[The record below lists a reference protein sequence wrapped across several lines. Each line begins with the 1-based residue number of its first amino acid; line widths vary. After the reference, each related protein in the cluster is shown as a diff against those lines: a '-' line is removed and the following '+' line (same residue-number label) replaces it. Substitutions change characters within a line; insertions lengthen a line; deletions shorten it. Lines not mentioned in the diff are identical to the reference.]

1 MNSRFDPA
9 VPGTARARG
18 FVDRRMFLAGA
29 GALSLVLATGCGG
42 KDKAGD
48 DDAPTGDRV
57 LGAAFANGLSEDAVL
72 IPGIEQRAPL
82 VIFDVDSGR
91 PLRDNPPDSIDVE
104 LWYKGALLTKSTLK
118 VHDEEIST
126 PYYPMLMTLPEAG
139 DYEIRAAFSDI
150 PVGFRASA
158 RDKVPL
164 VQVGSPVVSVETP
177 TTTNA
182 MSVTPICTR
191 TPTQCPL
198 HTVSY
203 AKVLE
208 TKGPTALL
216 ISTPGFCQTAVCGPV
231 LELLVSEQANFPKM
245 RMVHAEVYKDPQQF
259 AAGKPNPETTGAVH
273 AYGLSYEPSLIVANA
288 DGIVVSRLDF
298 TWDRA
303 ELRAALQRA

>member
-1 MNSRFDPA
+1 M
-9 VPGTARARG
+9 
-18 FVDRRMFLAGA
+18 VDRRMFLAGA
-29 GALSLVLATGCGG
+29 GALSLVLAAGCGG
-42 KDKAGD
+42 KDKAGED
-48 DDAPTGDRV
+48 DTPTGDRV

-91 PLRDNPPDSIDVE
+91 PLRDNPPASIDAE

-118 VHDEEIST
+118 VHAEEIST

-150 PVGFRASA
+150 PVGFRAST
-158 RDKVPL
+158 RDKVAL
-164 VQVGSPVVSVETP
+164 VQVGDKLRSVDTP
-177 TTTNA
+177 TTANA
-182 MSVTPICTR
+182 LGVTPICTR
-191 TPTQCPL
+191 TPQCPL
-198 HTVSY
+198 HDTSF
-203 AKVLE
+203 AKVLA

-231 LELLVSEQANFPKM
+231 LELLVSERANFTNM
-245 RMVHAEVYKDPQQF
+245 RMVHAEVYIDPQEF
-259 AAGKPNPETTGAVH
+259 ASGKPNPRTTDAVKT
-273 AYGLSYEPSLIVANA
+273 YGLNYEPSLIVANA

>member
-1 MNSRFDPA
+1 MNSRLDPA
-9 VPGTARARG
+9 LPGAARAHEL
-18 FVDRRMFLAGA
+18 VDRRLFLAGA
-29 GALSLVLATGCGG
+29 GAFGLVLATGCGG
-42 KDKAGD
+42 KDKA
-48 DDAPTGDRV
+48 DDAPTGGRV

-72 IPGIEQRAPL
+72 IPGIAQRAPL

-104 LWYKGALLTKSTLK
+104 LWYKGALLTKSNVT
-118 VHDEEIST
+118 VHDDEIST
-126 PYYPMLMTLPEAG
+126 PYYPLIMTLPEAG

-164 VQVGSPVVSVETP
+164 VQVGDPVFSIETP
-177 TTTNA
+177 TTTNS
-182 MSVTPICTR
+182 MGVTPICTR

-203 AKVLE
+203 SKVLE
-208 TKGPTALL
+208 TKGPSALM

-231 LELLVSEQANFPKM
+231 LELLMSEQANFPNI

-259 AAGKPNPETTGAVH
+259 AAGNPKAETTGAVK

>member
-1 MNSRFDPA
+1 
-9 VPGTARARG
+9 
-18 FVDRRMFLAGA
+18 MFLAGA
-29 GALSLVLATGCGG
+29 GALSLVLAAGCGG
-42 KDKAGD
+42 KDKAE
-48 DDAPTGDRV
+48 DAPTGDRV
-57 LGAAFANGLSEDAVL
+57 LGAAFANGLSEAAVL
-72 IPGIEQRAPL
+72 IPGIAQRAPL

-91 PLRDNPPDSIDVE
+91 PLRDNPPDAIDVE
-104 LWYKGALLTKSTLK
+104 LWYKGALLTKSNLK
-118 VHDEEIST
+118 VHDDEIST
-126 PYYPMLMTLPEAG
+126 PYYPMIMTLPEAG

-164 VQVGSPVVSVETP
+164 VQVGDPVFSVETP
-177 TTTNA
+177 TTTSP
-182 MSVTPICTR
+182 MGVTPICTR

-208 TKGPTALL
+208 TKGPSALL

-231 LELLVSEQANFPKM
+231 LELLMSEQANFPKI
-245 RMVHAEVYKDPQQF
+245 RMVHAEVYNDPQQF
-259 AAGKPNPETTGAVH
+259 AAGNPKATTTGAVN
-273 AYGLSYEPSLIVANA
+273 AYGLSYEPSLVIANA

-303 ELRAALQRA
+303 ELREALQLA